1 MVSFRAKGYTVYGDF
16 PSGKIMVYPS
26 HLSADVID
34 WFRKFSYSKAST
46 SIIAASS
53 GPLGYPMSFGESRL
67 AGTLLESKKF
77 NMAPPCSMTANG
89 GLGICV
95 TVGGVLWLWLA
106 GTLHMFVNN
115 LFDDIQLDL
124 ILQRH
129 NEIC

>member
-1 MVSFRAKGYTVYGDF
+1 
-16 PSGKIMVYPS
+16 MVYPS
-26 HLSADVID
+26 HLSADIFD

-53 GPLGYPMSFGESRL
+53 GALGYPMSFGESRP
-67 AGTLLESKKF
+67 AGILSESEGF

-95 TVGGVLWLWLA
+95 MVGGVLWLWLA
-106 GTLHMFVNN
+106 DTLHIFMSN

-124 ILQRH
+124 ILQSR
-129 NEIC
+129 NENC